1 MNRLELPN
9 IEKNSRPVTAEIVLP
24 HWKRRC
30 FFTLIEL
37 LVVIAIIAI
46 LAGILLPALNKTR
59 QTAKSISCVNKFKQ
73 LNLLDLQYAANYN
86 DYGMPYQLWVYVNG
100 TRSSVL
106 WHKAIMGVGTDS
118 IALANSLGYKPL
130 PSPFCPT
137 AKDGGNED
145 STRRQDQFSGHNGG
159 LPGIN
164 NCFHNMH
171 YVYETD
177 TRFTI
182 RPLTSIKKPSYVV
195 HFGES
200 KKTEDPQIGNYPL
213 LYTQYRHNR
222 RMTTTFYDG
231 HVQLLPKE
239 EISNAMFYAASSGN
253 R

>member
-9 IEKNSRPVTAEIVLP
+9 IEKNSRPVTAAIVLP
-24 HWKRRC
+24 HWKRRYI
-30 FFTLIEL
+30 FTLIEL
-37 LVVIAIIAI
+37 LVVIAMIAI
-46 LAGILLPALNKTR
+46 LAGILLPALNKAR

-86 DYGMPYQLWVYVNG
+86 DYGMPYQLFVYVDG
-100 TRSSVL
+100 TRYSVL
-106 WHKAIMGVGTDS
+106 WPSSIMESGTNAK
-118 IALANSLGYKPL
+118 ALADSLGYKQL
-130 PSPFCPT
+130 PAPFCPT

-145 STRRQDQFSGHNGG
+145 STRKQDQFYGHNNG

-164 NCFHNMH
+164 NCFHNQH
-171 YVYETD
+171 YVYESD

-182 RPLTSIKKPSYVV
+182 RPLTSIKNPSRVV

-200 KKTEDPQIGNYPL
+200 KKDSDATIGNYPL
-213 LYTQYRHNR
+213 SHTQYRHNR

-239 EISNAMFYAASSGN
+239 KISNAMFYASASGN